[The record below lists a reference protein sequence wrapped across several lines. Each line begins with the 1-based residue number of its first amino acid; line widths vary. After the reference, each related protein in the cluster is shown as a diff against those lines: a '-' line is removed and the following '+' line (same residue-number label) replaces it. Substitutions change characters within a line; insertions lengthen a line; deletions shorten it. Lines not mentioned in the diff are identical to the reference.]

1 MKIVMC
7 QNDRKEKQIQVET
20 APVDRWTSKVFVKMT
35 CHLGEDGGAEH
46 KFVLSMADSER
57 QRYSGR

>member
-1 MKIVMC
+1 MTGK
-7 QNDRKEKQIQVET
+7 KKQIQVET